1 MFYGFYNYYTGQF
14 SLEGFLK
21 LFSSAFNSSYP
32 VLEGIRNSL
41 IMASITPIFVILFT
55 YLLLKNFTKVSS
67 AVVFSTMGFS
77 SAFLGIA
84 LIYLNILYDIKLWVL
99 LIVGYFLITVPIAY
113 SFMYQY
119 VREFP
124 KDILDLAKIDRL
136 SPLKT
141 FLLIECPILKNI
153 FLGTYLQIFA
163 IILGEFTISY
173 SMQLGRDFPTIAL
186 VNYSLFSDKKL
197 LEGAALSSVN
207 IIIVLVLFYISN
219 KITEKE

>member
-1 MFYGFYNYYTGQF
+1 
-14 SLEGFLK
+14 
-21 LFSSAFNSSYP
+21 
-32 VLEGIRNSL
+32 
-41 IMASITPIFVILFT
+41 
-55 YLLLKNFTKVSS
+55 
-67 AVVFSTMGFS
+67 
-77 SAFLGIA
+77 
-84 LIYLNILYDIKLWVL
+84 
-99 LIVGYFLITVPIAY
+99 IAY

-124 KDILDLAKIDRL
+124 KDILDLAKIDAL
-136 SPLKT
+136 SPFKT
-141 FLLIECPILKNI
+141 FLLIECPILKNV

-207 IIIVLVLFYISN
+207 IIIVVVLFYLSN